1 MIISNLV
8 SKIFRKFSKIPKFQK
23 CERERERR
31 MRFDIPIIIFI
42 FSILDNCVVS
52 SKEII
57 GGSGKYKFRYRP
69 DLAFITPIRSRRQFK
84 WTRISVRRRERQ
96 FTLLHP
102 NLLRILH
109 MYLHDFRFHSEE
121 LNFWVRQSN
130 GLFVCAHGLR
140 LENSE
145 LCIANNKQRVT
156 KTTLDG
162 SIVWSTSFEDWNVT
176 YPQYWQISPTDAIGV
191 PVRARISILVSS
203 PPTQTSIRE
212 PIRHL

>member
-1 MIISNLV
+1 
-8 SKIFRKFSKIPKFQK
+8 
-23 CERERERR
+23 

-69 DLAFITPIRSRRQFK
+69 DLVRLPDLEVDDNLNGHGLAFDEENDSFY
-84 WTRISVRRRERQ
+84 
-96 FTLLHP
+96 FTWQPKSLTNTTHALARFSLSPRGVELLGEAGP
-102 NLLRILH
+102 
-109 MYLHDFRFHSEE
+109 
-121 LNFWVRQSN
+121 N
-130 GLFVCAHGLR
+130 GLSWGVPHGLR

-145 LCIANNKQRVT
+145 FLYHANNKQRVT
-156 KTTLDG
+156 KTTVDG

-176 YPQYWQISPTDAIGV
+176 HPQYWPILPTDAIGV
-191 PVRARISILVSS
+191 PVRARFNTLLSS

-212 PIRHL
+212 PI